1 MQLQVQRTQT
11 EGIHSYIEL
20 ESKREIKDA
29 SDQQRW
35 SHCKQWRASTL
46 IQLKFVNF
54 GQMVSHFPFFPLYVC
69 SGHSQEQNWLQS
81 EDQVKIQNWNI
92 ILRARAVSFGATPD
106 VMPELLLLLSLLL
119 PLDHWPSP
127 SRASWRASRIW
138 QKLSA
143 GCGHRAVWVVLQEII
158 ESGLLWLPSPPLQVT
173 AIQGVI

>member
-1 MQLQVQRTQT
+1 MPLVEYEIRMLNQWLFSKELQLQVQRIQK
-11 EGIHSYIEL
+11 EGMHSYVEP

-46 IQLKFVNF
+46 IQLKAVNF

-138 QKLSA
+138 QKLSG
-143 GCGHRAVWVVLQEII
+143 GCGLRSVW
-158 ESGLLWLPSPPLQVT
+158 SSAGR
-173 AIQGVI
+173 